1 MPTIENIVIYERLKE
16 INEELYDPF
25 PYEETKNIKKDFKEC
40 LTSEAYFNADLNTYM
55 MNIVGSVNYVLRGKG
70 TKIPERQ
77 MNALSLTFFE
87 AFPQYAFLENKMNQY
102 PLFYREYARNE
113 EARRLILRYV
123 ENEGVLSK

>member
-1 MPTIENIVIYERLKE
+1 MIYERLKE
-16 INEELYDPF
+16 INKELYDPF
-25 PYEETKNIKKDFKEC
+25 PYEETKNIKKDFKER
-40 LTSEAYFNADLNTYM
+40 LTSEACFNADLNTYM

-87 AFPQYAFLENKMNQY
+87 AFPQYSFLENKMNQY
-102 PLFYREYARNE
+102 PLFYREYTRNE

>member
-1 MPTIENIVIYERLKE
+1 MPPIENAVIYERLKE
-16 INEELYDPF
+16 INKELYDPF

-40 LTSEAYFNADLNTYM
+40 LTSEACFNADLNTYM

-87 AFPQYAFLENKMNQY
+87 AFPQYSFLENKMNQY
-102 PLFYREYARNE
+102 PLFYREYTRNE